1 MGKLLKRT
9 CAGVLMAAAVLA
21 VGTTSVFAAGPGAGK
36 NFTDANGD
44 GICDCR
50 ETVCR
55 YADANED
62 GICDSCGRN
71 QKDCPSQNGCG
82 KYFVDA
88 DHDGVCDRA
97 ENRDCPCGYAAG
109 RGLGQG
115 KGFRG
120 GRGR

>member
-44 GICDCR
+44 GICD
-50 ETVCR
+50 
-55 YADANED
+55 
-62 GICDSCGRN
+62 SCGRN
-71 QKDCPSQNGCG
+71 QKDCLSQNGCG

-97 ENRDCPCGYAAG
+97 ENRDGPCGYAAG